1 MLIMIE
7 IIMKI
12 KNISIY
18 TYLSIQLILFVGF
31 LYFPLFSVE
40 NFFFFTQKKNIIN
53 ILTALYINKEL
64 FLFLVLGI
72 STVIIPS
79 LKFLFSILVFIKPH
93 TIIIK
98 KLLYF
103 FTKWSMLDL
112 LLIAI
117 AVTIFKLSFFTEMKV
132 ELGSYFL
139 CGFVIL
145 SIFFQELID

>member
-1 MLIMIE
+1 MIE
-7 IIMKI
+7 NHMKI
-12 KNISIY
+12 NKNSIY
-18 TYLSIQLILFVGF
+18 TYLSIQLILFIGF

-53 ILTALYINKEL
+53 ILIALYTNQEF
-64 FLFLVLGI
+64 FLFLVLVI

-79 LKFLFSILVFIKPH
+79 FKFLFSILVFIRPK
-93 TIIIK
+93 IK
-98 KLLYF
+98 IVKRLLYF

-139 CGFVIL
+139 CAFVLL
-145 SIFFQELID
+145 SIFFEEIVN

>member
-1 MLIMIE
+1 MIE

-93 TIIIK
+93 TIIK